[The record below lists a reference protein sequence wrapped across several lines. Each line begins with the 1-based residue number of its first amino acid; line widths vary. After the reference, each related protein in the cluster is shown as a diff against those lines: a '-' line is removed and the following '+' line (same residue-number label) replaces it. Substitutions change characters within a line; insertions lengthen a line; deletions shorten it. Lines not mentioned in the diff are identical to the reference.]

1 MPNGEDKKLNFT
13 LKIWDAT
20 AGAYRPVYI
29 APDATNKVRG
39 DVTLSDATDSN
50 LGAAD
55 GITAATPKAVK
66 SVQDNANNKL
76 DKTSS
81 ADQTVASKVTFKNS
95 VVAEKGVSV
104 PTGNFF
110 FGDLQGNST
119 TASTLQTQRKISVKV
134 GNATAGAANFNGG
147 ADAVITVPQ
156 VDASVVSTGTLPLS
170 VLPQGA
176 LERLVKVNDKAARLA
191 LTTDQVQLGDSVLQ
205 TDTNTMYI
213 VVDIDKLDSEDGYQE
228 YAAGTAVLAETAEKV
243 AHGLTIQKNG
253 STQLVFDGSANGN
266 IDIASDF
273 SDLTGQIAAN
283 QIPDGIITDGK
294 LGVNYAGSQSKG
306 GVANSANAVVSIE
319 ASNMDLNNARPSSP
333 EFYSNTQFYYSP
345 PGNKTTNKP
354 TDVNGFGMFV
364 FRNAGVGWTQILYSN
379 SNSVL
384 YSRHAYH
391 GYPDENIYWTGWK
404 MVGEIPNGSIT
415 TAKLADDAVT
425 EAKLS
430 NSSVTSAKIVDG
442 TIVNADIA
450 DNTISGAKLANATIT
465 GGKIAANAVTATNIA
480 NSTITNAKMAEN
492 SISSKNIVDGSVT
505 GSDIA
510 EDTVTLGNLANDI
523 GTVAVQSTEPTDSNV
538 KIWVQI

>member
-29 APDATNKVRG
+29 APDATDKVRG

-50 LGAAD
+50 LGASD
-55 GITAATPKAVK
+55 GMTAATPKAVK

-110 FGDLQGNST
+110 SGNLQGNST

-147 ADAVITVPQ
+147 ADAAITIPQ

-213 VVDIDKLDSEDGYQE
+213 VVDIDKLNSEDGYQE

-253 STQLVFDGSANGN
+253 STQLVFDGSANVN

-283 QIPDGIITDGK
+283 QIPDGIITDDK

-306 GVANSANAVVSIE
+306 GPADLANAV
-319 ASNMDLNNARPSSP
+319 ASVDASALDLNELKPASGS
-333 EFYSNTQFYYSP
+333 ESHALFYYGSD
-345 PGNKTTNKP
+345 GNTTQNKP
-354 TDVNGFGMFV
+354 AGVNAFGMFV
-364 FRNAGVGWTQILYSN
+364 FRSATGSWTQMLYGSDT
-379 SNSVL
+379 VL
-384 YSRHAYH
+384 YSRRLDGAA
-391 GYPDENIYWTGWK
+391 WTDWK
-404 MVGEIPNGSIT
+404 MVGEVLDGSIT
-415 TAKLADDAVT
+415 TAKLANDAVT

-450 DNTISGAKLANATIT
+450 DGTISGAKLANATIT

-510 EDTVTLGNLANDI
+510 ENTVTLGNLANDI
-523 GTVAVQSTEPTDSNV
+523 GTVAVQTTEPTDSNV
-538 KIWVQI
+538 KIWVQV